1 MAIMN
6 FGALLLIISIANS
19 LMFAEAL
26 KCYQC
31 GQYTDGAG
39 SITPCLNYTEQTA
52 PHYLKDCPRS
62 SSAYCI
68 VSVLIIFY
76 ANFFFFFFAQVFQ
89 APDRDSLE
97 MLILSCI

>member
-1 MAIMN
+1 MAVTN
-6 FGALLLIISIANS
+6 FGTLLLMILIATNS

-52 PHYLKDCPRS
+52 PFYLKDCPRS
-62 SSAYCI
+62 SNAYCI
-68 VSVLIIFY
+68 VSVSALS
-76 ANFFFFFFAQVFQ
+76 A
-89 APDRDSLE
+89 SLHILQFE
-97 MLILSCI
+97 WLILNTKNKNKNV